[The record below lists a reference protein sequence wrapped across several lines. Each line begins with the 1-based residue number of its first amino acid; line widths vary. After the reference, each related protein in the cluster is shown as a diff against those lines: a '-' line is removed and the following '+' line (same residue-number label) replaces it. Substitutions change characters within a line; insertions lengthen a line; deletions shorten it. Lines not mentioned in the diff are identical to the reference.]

1 MLTLSG
7 RERWTPMRPL
17 AVLALAATVLLALV
31 LTSCASAAPVRRE
44 APASPPPPAAQAARA
59 PVEKAIWGPVAM
71 PDGSSA
77 FPVYKQLKVDVFQV
91 QLNWAQTA
99 TRRPDDAANPDDP
112 AYRWP
117 KLVDTA
123 VADATGEGIQV
134 AIMVRGTPSWANG
147 GRDASWAPD
156 DPADYADFVTAAAR
170 RYPQV
175 RRWMIWGEPTREGN
189 FQPMPANSPAGPRRY
204 AQLLD
209 AAYAALKRVSA
220 RNIVIGGMTW
230 TVGLVRPA
238 DFVRWMRLPS
248 GRPPRLDWY
257 GHNPFSTRFPKLS
270 ARPYVKGIRD
280 LSDIDTLHRE
290 VARAY
295 RGRRTPKLWL
305 SEFTISSDRANRAYN
320 FSVSRRQQ
328 ARWVT
333 AAFRLANSVSYVA
346 GLGWFDLYDEDPS
359 VPNSLTNGLMTYSG
373 QRKPAFFAYR
383 DAR

>member
-1 MLTLSG
+1 VL
-7 RERWTPMRPL
+7 
-17 AVLALAATVLLALV
+17 VLAAPGSGPGSDRGPAKAYAKATSARTAA
-31 LTSCASAAPVRRE
+31 
-44 APASPPPPAAQAARA
+44 
-59 PVEKAIWGPVAM
+59 EKAIWGPVTM

-77 FPVYKQLKVDVFQV
+77 FPVYKQLEVDVFQV

-99 TRRPDDAANPDDP
+99 TSRPADPANPDDP

-123 VADATGEGIQV
+123 VADAARNGIQV
-134 AIMVRGTPSWANG
+134 AIMVRGTPGWANG

-156 DPADYADFVTAAAR
+156 DPADYAAFVTAAAE

-189 FQPMPANSPAGPRRY
+189 FQPMPADSRVGPRRY
-204 AQLLD
+204 ALLLD
-209 AAYAALKRVSA
+209 AAYGALKAVNRA
-220 RNIVIGGMTW
+220 NIVIGGMTW

-238 DFVRWMRLPS
+238 DFVKWMRLPN
-248 GRPPRLDWY
+248 GQPPRLDWY
-257 GHNPFSTRFPKLS
+257 GHNPFSTRFPKLR
-270 ARPYVKGIRD
+270 AKPYVKGIRD
-280 LSDIDTLHRE
+280 RSDVATLHRE

-295 RGRRTPKLWL
+295 RGRPAPKLWL

-320 FSVSRRQQ
+320 FSVSRKEQ
-328 ARWVT
+328 ARWVR
-333 AAFRLANSVSYVA
+333 AAFRLVNKVDYVA

-359 VPNSLTNGLMTYSG
+359 VAKSLTNGLMTYSG

>member
-1 MLTLSG
+1 MLPSSVN
-7 RERWTPMRPL
+7 RR
-17 AVLALAATVLLALV
+17 AVLAAVLAVAAIAVLLAV
-31 LTSCASAAPVRRE
+31 RGAGSDPARTEVASAAT
-44 APASPPPPAAQAARA
+44 PPPTAHAARR

-71 PDGSSA
+71 PDGASA
-77 FPVYKQLKVDVFQV
+77 FPVYKALGVDVFQV
-91 QLNWAQTA
+91 QLNWAATA
-99 TRRPDDAANPDDP
+99 PARPADPADPDDP

-123 VADATGEGIQV
+123 VAQGTDHGIQV
-134 AIMVRGTPSWANG
+134 AIMVRGTPGWANG

-156 DPADYADFVTAAAR
+156 DPADYAAFVTAAAR

-189 FQPMPANSPAGPRRY
+189 FQPMPANSRTGPRRY
-204 AQLLD
+204 ALLLD
-209 AAYAALKRVSA
+209 AAYGALKAVNRA
-220 RNIVIGGMTW
+220 NIVIGGMTW

-238 DFVRWMRLPS
+238 DFVKWMRMPD

-257 GHNPFSTRFPKLS
+257 GHNPFSTRFPDLE

-295 RGRRTPKLWL
+295 RGRSAPKLWL

-320 FSVSRRQQ
+320 FSVTRKEQ
-328 ARWVT
+328 ARWVR
-333 AAFRLANSVSYVA
+333 AAFRLVNSVDYVA

-359 VPNSLTNGLMTYSG
+359 VANSLTNGLMTYSG
-373 QRKPAFFAYR
+373 RRKPAFSAYR
-383 DAR
+383 SAP

>member
-1 MLTLSG
+1 MKLAAN
-7 RERWTPMRPL
+7 RWT
-17 AVLALAATVLLALV
+17 AVAATTVALALV
-31 LTSCASAAPVRRE
+31 AVLVLAAPGSGPGSDRG
-44 APASPPPPAAQAARA
+44 PAKAYAKATSARTAA
-59 PVEKAIWGPVAM
+59 EKAIWGPVTM

-99 TRRPDDAANPDDP
+99 TSRPADPANPDDP

-123 VADATGEGIQV
+123 VADAARNGIQV
-134 AIMVRGTPSWANG
+134 AIMVRGTPGWANG

-156 DPADYADFVTAAAR
+156 DPADYAAFVTAAAE

-189 FQPMPANSPAGPRRY
+189 FQPMPANSRTGPRRY
-204 AQLLD
+204 ALLLD
-209 AAYAALKRVSA
+209 AAYGALKAVNRA
-220 RNIVIGGMTW
+220 NIVIGGMTW

-238 DFVRWMRLPS
+238 DFVQWMRLPN
-248 GRPPRLDWY
+248 GQPPRLDWY
-257 GHNPFSTRFPKLS
+257 GHNPFSTRFPKLR
-270 ARPYVKGIRD
+270 AKPYVKGIRD
-280 LSDIDTLHRE
+280 LSDVDTLHRE

-295 RGRRTPKLWL
+295 RGRPAPKLWL

-320 FSVSRRQQ
+320 FSVSRKEQ
-328 ARWVT
+328 ARWVR
-333 AAFRLANSVSYVA
+333 AAFRLVNKVDYVA

-359 VPNSLTNGLMTYSG
+359 VAKSLTNGLMTYSG